1 MKKLILGISILAILS
16 ACDESTPLIYKDSVA
31 KDVTR
36 LIADKSNIGSSAIQG
51 KVTEPTQQAINA
63 SVVTD
68 INAEIA
74 QAKAVISVFA
84 STLKGE
90 LETGIKAGGPVKA
103 LEICNTKA
111 PQIAEKITA
120 AKGMQ
125 VSRVSLKN
133 RSPTNAPNVWQ
144 KTVLENFATRKAA
157 GTDPTALE
165 FSEIVEHQGHKEFRF
180 MKAIPTGGVCLA
192 CHGENLAKG
201 IQEKITTFYP
211 DDKATGFKSGDIR
224 GAFVVTKVLD

>member
-16 ACDESTPLIYKDSVA
+16 ACDESMQLTYMDRVTKD
-31 KDVTR
+31 TIQ
-36 LIADKSNIGSSAIQG
+36 LIADNSHIESSTIQ
-51 KVTEPTQQAINA
+51 KQVTEPGQAINTPA
-63 SVVTD
+63 ITYMDS
-68 INAEIA
+68 EIA

-84 STLKGE
+84 GTLKGE
-90 LETGIKAGGPVKA
+90 LEAGIKAGGPVKA
-103 LEICNTKA
+103 LEICSTKA
-111 PQIAEKITA
+111 PQISEKITTEKA
-120 AKGMQ
+120 MQ

-133 RSPTNAPNVWQ
+133 RSPANAPNVWQ
-144 KTVLENFATRKAA
+144 KMVLENFATRKAA
-157 GTDPTALE
+157 GADPTTLE

-201 IQEKITTFYP
+201 VQETITTLYP

>member
-16 ACDESTPLIYKDSVA
+16 ACDESKQVTYKDGAA
-31 KDVTR
+31 KDTTR
-36 LIADKSNIGSSAIQG
+36 LIADKNNIASSAAQK

-63 SVVTD
+63 PVITD
-68 INAEIA
+68 INYEIS
-74 QAKAVISVFA
+74 QARAVISVFA
-84 STLKGE
+84 STLKSE
-90 LETGIKAGGPVKA
+90 LENGIKAGGPVKA

-111 PQIAEKITA
+111 PRIAEKVTTE
-120 AKGMQ
+120 KGMQ

-133 RSPTNAPNVWQ
+133 RSPTNVPNAWQ
-144 KTVLENFATRKAA
+144 RTVLENFAVRKAA
-157 GTDPTALE
+157 GENPIALE
-165 FSEIVEHQGHKEFRF
+165 FSEIVKHQDHKEFRF

-201 IQEKITTFYP
+201 VQETITTLYP

-224 GAFVVTKVLD
+224 GAFVVTKVLN